1 MARWMEADEAAA
13 ALEASLV
20 AVLDSMMITWVLW
33 IGFVAYATYGRTMD
47 YGLLMHEIDAQCMRR
62 WRRGIFGLMDLGRND
77 VFQQIFVLASLIFVG
92 WRGHENLL
100 DISRRNSIISSDRHM
115 FPIG

>member
-13 ALEASLV
+13 ALEASLL
-20 AVLDSMMITWVLW
+20 AVLDNMMIVIFGYVMDRIRCLC
-33 IGFVAYATYGRTMD
+33 YGRTMD
-47 YGLLMHEIDAQCMRR
+47 YGLLMHEMHNACDDGG
-62 WRRGIFGLMDLGRND
+62 GIFGLMDLGRND

-100 DISRRNSIISSDRHM
+100 DISRRNSMISSDRHM

>member
-20 AVLDSMMITWVLW
+20 AVLDSMMIVIFGYVMDRIRCLC
-33 IGFVAYATYGRTMD
+33 YGRTMD

-62 WRRGIFGLMDLGRND
+62 WRRHFWFDGSWA
-77 VFQQIFVLASLIFVG
+77 Q
-92 WRGHENLL
+92 
-100 DISRRNSIISSDRHM
+100 
-115 FPIG
+115 